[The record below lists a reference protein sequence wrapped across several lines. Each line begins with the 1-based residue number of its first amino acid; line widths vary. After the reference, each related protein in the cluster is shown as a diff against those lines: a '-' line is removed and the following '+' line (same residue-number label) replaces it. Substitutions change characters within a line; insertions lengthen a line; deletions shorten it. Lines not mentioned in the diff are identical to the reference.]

1 MAVMTS
7 NARAPRNLREPSYT
21 AVIAGIRLGCPFPAG
36 TPYTR
41 RPMPALPRLPRDRQ
55 RGNSLLLALIV
66 LSALA
71 TLGSLT
77 VVSVQSSLKTSTN
90 GRSQDIALYAA
101 ESGAAVAMD
110 MLRAPG
116 AYDLDTGPNRKGW
129 SQFVVPNDL
138 GVVPLTTAQMASN
151 GALPG
156 TPNNQFSNDLKA
168 WYSVEIHN
176 NRNDPGFGSGA
187 GTNDQDGILII
198 RSTGHGPQGSLAIVE
213 WEVQRVGDPPP
224 SPPAPP
230 PPIPPPPPAAP
241 DPLPVAQQPP
251 LPSLSPPGLVLL
263 GWHIVL

>member
-1 MAVMTS
+1 
-7 NARAPRNLREPSYT
+7 
-21 AVIAGIRLGCPFPAG
+21 
-36 TPYTR
+36 
-41 RPMPALPRLPRDRQ
+41 MPALPRLPRDRQ
-55 RGNSLLLALIV
+55 RGNLLLLALIV

-138 GVVPLTTAQMASN
+138 GVVPLTTALMASN

-168 WYSVEIHN
+168 WYSVEIHM
-176 NRNDPGFGSGA
+176 
-187 GTNDQDGILII
+187 II
-198 RSTGHGPQGSLAIVE
+198 RSTGHGLQGSLAIVE